1 MEPEQTQYSR
11 DASDAAMKQLTD
23 DVIPEQAE
31 FEEEERRTQGDLL
44 AAVGQALVAT
54 ATSGPTN
61 QTFRQPSSH

>member
-1 MEPEQTQYSR
+1 
-11 DASDAAMKQLTD
+11 MKQLTD